1 MKYIMKNNGSVKG
14 KSGRRYHF
22 NTGQEI
28 EAPEGEFSSYYADE
42 VKEEKPVKAKA
53 ERASK
58 KTGEKATK

>member
-1 MKYIMKNNGSVKG
+1 MKYVMKFNGSAKG
-14 KSGRRYHF
+14 KSGRRYYF

-28 EAPEGEFSSYYADE
+28 EAEKGEFDDSVADE